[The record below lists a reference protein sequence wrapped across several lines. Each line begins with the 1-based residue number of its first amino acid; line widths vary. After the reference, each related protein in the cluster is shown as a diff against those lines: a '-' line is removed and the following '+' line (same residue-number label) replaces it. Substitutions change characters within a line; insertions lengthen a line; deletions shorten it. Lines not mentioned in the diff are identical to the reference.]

1 MTSDREEEME
11 EGVQDQM
18 NIQTSGQEQASQP
31 PSEQQQQQTKSKRGG
46 RGQTGQGRKPTNNPE
61 YPCLCCGDNCT
72 KSQAAIKCIMCTLW
86 AHKDCVK
93 MPDTTFKLLEDQ
105 IKESGSAYWVCRP
118 CQNFGQRIKKPVRGE
133 QQETDRWNRKRDR

>member
-1 MTSDREEEME
+1 
-11 EGVQDQM
+11 
-18 NIQTSGQEQASQP
+18 
-31 PSEQQQQQTKSKRGG
+31 
-46 RGQTGQGRKPTNNPE
+46 
-61 YPCLCCGDNCT
+61 
-72 KSQAAIKCIMCTLW
+72 
-86 AHKDCVK
+86 